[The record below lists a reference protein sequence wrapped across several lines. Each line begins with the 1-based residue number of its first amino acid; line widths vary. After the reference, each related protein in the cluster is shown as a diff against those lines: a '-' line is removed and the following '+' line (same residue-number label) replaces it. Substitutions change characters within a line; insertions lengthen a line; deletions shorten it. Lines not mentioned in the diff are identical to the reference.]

1 MKRLTARH
9 PAASAFIVTLAALAA
24 TFVAIVFA
32 SASAHAAI
40 TTPTSSAGPAQHGVS
55 LTSVTGLSVPEFA
68 ASAEICIEGAAAR
81 YVDDGISTPSASI
94 GIPAPIGCIAYAGP
108 FAAFRIIGSGA
119 TMDVSF
125 YK

>member
-9 PAASAFIVTLAALAA
+9 PAASAFLATLAALAA
-24 TFVAIVFA
+24 TFLAIVFA
-32 SASAHAAI
+32 SASAHAL
-40 TTPTSSAGPAQHGVS
+40 TTPTASAGPGQHGVS

-81 YVDDGISTPSASI
+81 YVDDGIATPSATV
-94 GIPAPIGCIAYAGP
+94 GIPAPIGCFAYAGP

-119 TMDVSF
+119 TMDVA
-125 YK
+125 YYR